1 MKHTKIEFIVYGQD
15 NISYMVTTEKQI
27 AISAAKQID
36 GRVCKRCTTI
46 EELEAL
52 DIDCTVWG

>member
-15 NISYMVTTEKQI
+15 NISHMVTTEKQI
-27 AISAAKQID
+27 AINIAKQI
-36 GRVCKRCTTI
+36 GGKVSKRCTTI